1 MQKKEDLIREN
12 IELRARLELAKKWMR
27 RQVASSIAK
36 IQKESTLNKTKKNL
50 TTTWKENGVDIITA
64 KILHQFSTVLPKA
77 PKFTLERLIDAEI
90 YWHTLQEYPHMDAL
104 PIVLAYQKIVDSWIE
119 HSLISEWR
127 TQSGRIHISEGDSL
141 DRDIQNIITKKYTLS
156 IGRLYQ
162 IISLVRHGESLSP
175 DVQKLVDFWDTNH
188 P

>member
-1 MQKKEDLIREN
+1 MQKKEDIIREN

-64 KILHQFSTVLPKA
+64 KILHQFSPVLPKA

-104 PIVLAYQKIVDSWIE
+104 PIVLAYQKIFDSWIE
-119 HSLISEWR
+119 HLLISEWR
-127 TQSGRIHISEGDSL
+127 VESGRI
-141 DRDIQNIITKKYTLS
+141 NT
-156 IGRLYQ
+156 
-162 IISLVRHGESLSP
+162 
-175 DVQKLVDFWDTNH
+175 
-188 P
+188 

>member
-36 IQKESTLNKTKKNL
+36 IQKESTVHTTKKNL

-64 KILHQFSTVLPKA
+64 KILHQFSAVLPKA

-104 PIVLAYQKIVDSWIE
+104 PIVLAYQKIFDSWIE
-119 HSLISEWR
+119 SSLISEWR
-127 TQSGRIHISEGDSL
+127 VESGRMTILEGDSL
-141 DRDIQNIITKKYTLS
+141 DRDIQNIITKKYSLS

-162 IISLVRHGESLSP
+162 IISLIRSG
-175 DVQKLVDFWDTNH
+175 
-188 P
+188 